1 MSDRPL
7 SSRPL
12 PSSFEDNEEFYNE
25 SARQKLARKLKEEPL
40 VPFGALLTVAAF
52 TSAYRASR
60 KGDHHK
66 VQRMFR
72 ARVAA
77 QAFTVVAMVAGGAYY
92 AEDRNK
98 TRERHKQEQQKKAE
112 EHHQKWIRELEARDA
127 EEKEFR
133 EKLEKRRKRAA
144 EKAGLETGT
153 DGVAAQARAAL
164 KEVKGVKETTG
175 EKQAK
180 EGREAKQDAT
190 DRDTTEK
197 PSQTPNNETRPES
210 AILTALGGWFA
221 GSKKTPE
228 EPTQTPDDRKPD
240 SEVTKK

>member
-12 PSSFEDNEEFYNE
+12 PSSFEDDEEFYNE
-25 SARQKLARKLKEEPL
+25 SGRQKILRKLKEEPL

-98 TRERHKQEQQKKAE
+98 TRERHKQEQQKRAE

-127 EEKEFR
+127 EEKEFL

-164 KEVKGVKETTG
+164 KEAKGVKD
-175 EKQAK
+175 AK
-180 EGREAKQDAT
+180 EEKQDAT
-190 DRDTTEK
+190 NQNTTQK
-197 PSQTPNNETRPES
+197 PIQTPDSQAKPES
-210 AILTALGGWFA
+210 AILTALGGWLA
-221 GSKKTPE
+221 GSRKTPE
-228 EPTQTPDDRKPD
+228 EPTQRPGDQKPD
-240 SEVTKK
+240 SEATRK